1 MTAANITAREP
12 DGTRAFFPGFTP
24 AQARAKGLAL
34 WNPSCFPRRARLA
47 SFQKRTVQTCARPGK
62 LPCEISFHRRFT
74 ALWGWPLIR
83 AHFPHAGGHPA
94 APFRSR
100 FQKFPSEP
108 DESRLSVVM
117 RMPCRQPAAPA
128 ARIWFGEKC
137 FGLFSGHFPLR
148 SPLHRISVPALSG
161 PLHQGAFVVPSE
173 DYSHEPP

>member
-1 MTAANITAREP
+1 MTAANIIAREP

-24 AQARAKGLAL
+24 AQARAKGQAL

-47 SFQKRTVQTCARPGK
+47 SFQTRTVQTCARPGL
-62 LPCEISFHRRFT
+62 LPCKFHST
-74 ALWGWPLIR
+74 
-83 AHFPHAGGHPA
+83 A
-94 APFRSR
+94 APLRFGLSAIPRPFSPSRAATPPLHFAHGFRNSQASR
-100 FQKFPSEP
+100 MKRGCRASC
-108 DESRLSVVM
+108 R
-117 RMPCRQPAAPA
+117 CRQPAAPA